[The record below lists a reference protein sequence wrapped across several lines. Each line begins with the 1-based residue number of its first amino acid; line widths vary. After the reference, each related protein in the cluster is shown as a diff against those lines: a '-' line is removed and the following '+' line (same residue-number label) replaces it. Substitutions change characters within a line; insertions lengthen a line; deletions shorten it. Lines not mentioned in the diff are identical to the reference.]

1 MPDQSFPKAVRLRR
15 RREIRRVFSEG
26 VFRPLGLVSVK
37 SAPTEQESSR
47 FLISIKRKVG
57 TAPERNRIKRLLREA
72 IRRERHRLTHP
83 HDICFMVTRRPERP
97 VTLDYVHRLIR
108 RYFQE
113 LVENRA

>member
-1 MPDQSFPKAVRLRR
+1 MSGQTFPKAVRLRR
-15 RREIRRVFSEG
+15 RREIRRVFAEG
-26 VFRPLGLVSVK
+26 TFRPLGLVSVK

-72 IRRERHRLTHP
+72 IRFERHRLTHP
-83 HDICFMVTRRPERP
+83 HDLCFMVTRRPERP
-97 VTLDYVHRLIR
+97 VTLDYVQRLIR

-113 LVENRA
+113 LAGKRA

>member
-15 RREIRRVFSEG
+15 RREIRRVFAEG
-26 VFRPLGLVSVK
+26 IFRPLGLVSVK
-37 SAPTEQESSR
+37 SAPTEHESSR

-57 TAPERNRIKRLLREA
+57 TAPERTRLKRLLREA